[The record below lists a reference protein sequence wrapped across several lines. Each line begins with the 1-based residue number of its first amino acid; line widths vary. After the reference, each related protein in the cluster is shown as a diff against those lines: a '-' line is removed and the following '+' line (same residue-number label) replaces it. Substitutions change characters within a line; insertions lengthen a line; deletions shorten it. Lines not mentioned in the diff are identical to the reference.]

1 MSKILAEQLL
11 AGIILGDN
19 DNQEYIYLP
28 GGEVGSDNPCAFLK
42 AGTGRQDPAAGGSR
56 RAGQATALK
65 TCQPSGNGPPFLL
78 NITKNTKPTT
88 PSAVGFFYCHFLL
101 LQPLP

>member
-28 GGEVGSDNPCAFLK
+28 GGEVGSDSPCCIFESK
-42 AGTGRQDPAAGGSR
+42 AERQDLPLEDAVEQVKRLHLKPVVHPEMGR
-56 RAGQATALK
+56 R
-65 TCQPSGNGPPFLL
+65 S
-78 NITKNTKPTT
+78 
-88 PSAVGFFYCHFLL
+88 Y
-101 LQPLP
+101 

>member
-28 GGEVGSDNPCAFLK
+28 GGDTPCCVFESK
-42 AGTGRQDPAAGGSR
+42 SGRQDLPLDKAVEQAKRLHLKPVAHPEMGR
-56 RAGQATALK
+56 R
-65 TCQPSGNGPPFLL
+65 S
-78 NITKNTKPTT
+78 
-88 PSAVGFFYCHFLL
+88 Y
-101 LQPLP
+101 

>member
-28 GGEVGSDNPCAFLK
+28 GGEVLCL
-42 AGTGRQDPAAGGSR
+42 
-56 RAGQATALK
+56 
-65 TCQPSGNGPPFLL
+65 
-78 NITKNTKPTT
+78 
-88 PSAVGFFYCHFLL
+88 
-101 LQPLP
+101 

>member
-28 GGEVGSDNPCAFLK
+28 GGEVGSDTPCCVFESK
-42 AGTGRQDPAAGGSR
+42 SGRQDLP
-56 RAGQATALK
+56 LDK
-65 TCQPSGNGPPFLL
+65 
-78 NITKNTKPTT
+78 
-88 PSAVGFFYCHFLL
+88 AV
-101 LQPLP
+101 

>member
-28 GGEVGSDNPCAFLK
+28 GGEVG
-42 AGTGRQDPAAGGSR
+42 RQDLPLDKAVEQAKRLHLKPVAHPEMGR
-56 RAGQATALK
+56 R
-65 TCQPSGNGPPFLL
+65 S
-78 NITKNTKPTT
+78 
-88 PSAVGFFYCHFLL
+88 Y
-101 LQPLP
+101 

>member
-28 GGEVGSDNPCAFLK
+28 GGEVGSDTPKRLHLK
-42 AGTGRQDPAAGGSR
+42 PVAHPEMGRRS
-56 RAGQATALK
+56 
-65 TCQPSGNGPPFLL
+65 
-78 NITKNTKPTT
+78 
-88 PSAVGFFYCHFLL
+88 Y
-101 LQPLP
+101 

>member
-28 GGEVGSDNPCAFLK
+28 GGEVGSDTPCCVFESK
-42 AGTGRQDPAAGGSR
+42 SRRQDLPLDKAVEQDKR
-56 RAGQATALK
+56 LHQ
-65 TCQPSGNGPPFLL
+65 
-78 NITKNTKPTT
+78 KPVAH
-88 PSAVGFFYCHFLL
+88 PEMCLRSY
-101 LQPLP
+101 

>member
-28 GGEVGSDNPCAFLK
+28 GGEVGSDSPCCVFESRD
-42 AGTGRQDPAAGGSR
+42 GRQDLPLEAAVEQVKRLHLKPVSHPGMGR
-56 RAGQATALK
+56 R
-65 TCQPSGNGPPFLL
+65 S
-78 NITKNTKPTT
+78 
-88 PSAVGFFYCHFLL
+88 Y
-101 LQPLP
+101 

>member
-28 GGEVGSDNPCAFLK
+28 GGEVGSDNPCCVFESRD
-42 AGTGRQDPAAGGSR
+42 GRQDPASWR
-56 RAGQATALK
+56 
-65 TCQPSGNGPPFLL
+65 QPSSRSSDC
-78 NITKNTKPTT
+78 T
-88 PSAVGFFYCHFLL
+88 
-101 LQPLP
+101 

>member
-28 GGEVGSDNPCAFLK
+28 GGEVGSDSPCCIFESK
-42 AGTGRQDPAAGGSR
+42 AGRQDLPLEEAIEQVKRLHLKPVAHPEMGR
-56 RAGQATALK
+56 R
-65 TCQPSGNGPPFLL
+65 S
-78 NITKNTKPTT
+78 
-88 PSAVGFFYCHFLL
+88 Y
-101 LQPLP
+101 

>member
-28 GGEVGSDNPCAFLK
+28 GGEVGSDSPCCIFEPDV
-42 AGTGRQDPAAGGSR
+42 R
-56 RAGQATALK
+56 
-65 TCQPSGNGPPFLL
+65 TCRWKKPSNRS
-78 NITKNTKPTT
+78 
-88 PSAVGFFYCHFLL
+88 SACI
-101 LQPLP
+101 

>member
-28 GGEVGSDNPCAFLK
+28 GGEVGSDNPCCVFESRDR
-42 AGTGRQDPAAGGSR
+42 RQDLQLEAAVEQVKRLHLKPVSHPEMGR
-56 RAGQATALK
+56 R
-65 TCQPSGNGPPFLL
+65 S
-78 NITKNTKPTT
+78 
-88 PSAVGFFYCHFLL
+88 Y
-101 LQPLP
+101 

>member
-28 GGEVGSDNPCAFLK
+28 GGEVGSDTPCCVFESK
-42 AGTGRQDPAAGGSR
+42 SGDR
-56 RAGQATALK
+56 
-65 TCQPSGNGPPFLL
+65 TCRW
-78 NITKNTKPTT
+78 IKP
-88 PSAVGFFYCHFLL
+88 
-101 LQPLP
+101 

>member
-28 GGEVGSDNPCAFLK
+28 GGEVGSDTPCCVFESKSGLQDLPLDKAVEQAKRLHLK
-42 AGTGRQDPAAGGSR
+42 PVAHPEMGRRS
-56 RAGQATALK
+56 
-65 TCQPSGNGPPFLL
+65 
-78 NITKNTKPTT
+78 
-88 PSAVGFFYCHFLL
+88 Y
-101 LQPLP
+101 

>member
-28 GGEVGSDNPCAFLK
+28 GGEVGSDTPCCVFESL
-42 AGTGRQDPAAGGSR
+42 G
-56 RAGQATALK
+56 
-65 TCQPSGNGPPFLL
+65 
-78 NITKNTKPTT
+78 
-88 PSAVGFFYCHFLL
+88 CHLSVEHASE
-101 LQPLP
+101 

>member
-28 GGEVGSDNPCAFLK
+28 GGEVGSDNPCCVFESRD
-42 AGTGRQDPAAGGSR
+42 GRQDLQLEAAVEQVKR
-56 RAGQATALK
+56 LHLK
-65 TCQPSGNGPPFLL
+65 PVSHPEMGLR
-78 NITKNTKPTT
+78 
-88 PSAVGFFYCHFLL
+88 SY
-101 LQPLP
+101 

>member
-28 GGEVGSDNPCAFLK
+28 GGEVGSDTPCCVFESES
-42 AGTGRQDPAAGGSR
+42 GRQDLPLDKAVENRS
-56 RAGQATALK
+56 
-65 TCQPSGNGPPFLL
+65 
-78 NITKNTKPTT
+78 
-88 PSAVGFFYCHFLL
+88 SACI
-101 LQPLP
+101 

>member
-28 GGEVGSDNPCAFLK
+28 
-42 AGTGRQDPAAGGSR
+42 SR
-56 RAGQATALK
+56 KRY
-65 TCQPSGNGPPFLL
+65 SLL
-78 NITKNTKPTT
+78 
-88 PSAVGFFYCHFLL
+88 CL
-101 LQPLP
+101 

>member
-28 GGEVGSDNPCAFLK
+28 GGEVGSVL
-42 AGTGRQDPAAGGSR
+42 PAVS
-56 RAGQATALK
+56 LK
-65 TCQPSGNGPPFLL
+65 TSPDVRTCRW
-78 NITKNTKPTT
+78 IKP
-88 PSAVGFFYCHFLL
+88 
-101 LQPLP
+101 

>member
-28 GGEVGSDNPCAFLK
+28 GGEVGSDTPCCVFEL
-42 AGTGRQDPAAGGSR
+42 S
-56 RAGQATALK
+56 LIHI
-65 TCQPSGNGPPFLL
+65 SE
-78 NITKNTKPTT
+78 PTR
-88 PSAVGFFYCHFLL
+88 PY
-101 LQPLP
+101 

>member
-28 GGEVGSDNPCAFLK
+28 GGEVGSDTPCLSLK
-42 AGTGRQDPAAGGSR
+42 ASPDDR
-56 RAGQATALK
+56 
-65 TCQPSGNGPPFLL
+65 TCRW
-78 NITKNTKPTT
+78 IKP
-88 PSAVGFFYCHFLL
+88 
-101 LQPLP
+101 

>member
-28 GGEVGSDNPCAFLK
+28 GGEVGSDSPCCIFESSRTS
-42 AGTGRQDPAAGGSR
+42 GHAAGRSR
-56 RAGQATALK
+56 RTGQAPASK
-65 TCQPSGNGPPFLL
+65 TRGTSGNG
-78 NITKNTKPTT
+78 T
-88 PSAVGFFYCHFLL
+88 PLL
-101 LQPLP
+101 LKQAIKTPLP

>member
-28 GGEVGSDNPCAFLK
+28 GGEVGSDSPCCIFENRS
-42 AGTGRQDPAAGGSR
+42 GRQDLPLEEAVELVKRLHLRPVAHPALGRHS
-56 RAGQATALK
+56 
-65 TCQPSGNGPPFLL
+65 
-78 NITKNTKPTT
+78 
-88 PSAVGFFYCHFLL
+88 Y
-101 LQPLP
+101 

>member
-28 GGEVGSDNPCAFLK
+28 GGEVGSDTPCCIFESK
-42 AGTGRQDPAAGGSR
+42 SGRQDLPLDKAVE
-56 RAGQATALK
+56 QAKRLHLSA
-65 TCQPSGNGPPFLL
+65 SGNGPALIL
-78 NITKNTKPTT
+78 NLKKKT
-88 PSAVGFFYCHFLL
+88 P
-101 LQPLP
+101 LQ

>member
-28 GGEVGSDNPCAFLK
+28 GGEVGSDTPCCVFDKAVEQAKRLHLK
-42 AGTGRQDPAAGGSR
+42 PVAHPEMGRRS
-56 RAGQATALK
+56 
-65 TCQPSGNGPPFLL
+65 
-78 NITKNTKPTT
+78 
-88 PSAVGFFYCHFLL
+88 Y
-101 LQPLP
+101 

>member
-28 GGEVGSDNPCAFLK
+28 GGEVGSDNPWCVFENK
-42 AGTGRQDPAAGGSR
+42 TGREDLPLDKAVDLSTR
-56 RAGQATALK
+56 LHLRPVTH
-65 TCQPSGNGPPFLL
+65 
-78 NITKNTKPTT
+78 PTMGKR
-88 PSAVGFFYCHFLL
+88 SY
-101 LQPLP
+101 